1 MQFLRNLFGGGSRPA
16 RQAGD
21 PDGLY
26 YFVRPDG
33 CEEVV
38 RVRINRNNDLSLTD
52 DGSGYLVRKHVRGVK
67 CRQGVELDLYYNSK
81 RQLVNAEVA
90 GGVLVTEAD
99 YEAWLAQQREET
111 SAARP
116 SADAEAADMD
126 SADAGRTDAGRTDAD
141 STNADSPSGTSTPA

>member
-1 MQFLRNLFGGGSRPA
+1 MEAGMQFLRSLFGGGPRPA
-16 RQAGD
+16 RQTGD

-52 DGSGYLVRKHVRGVK
+52 DGSGYLVHKHVRGVK

-81 RQLVNAEVA
+81 RQLINAEVS
-90 GGVLVTEAD
+90 GGALVTEAD
-99 YEAWLAQQREET
+99 YQAWLARQQEEA
-111 SAARP
+111 SAAKP
-116 SADAEAADMD
+116 STGVEGTG
-126 SADAGRTDAGRTDAD
+126 ADAGSA
-141 STNADSPSGTSTPA
+141 NGTSTSV

>member
-1 MQFLRNLFGGGSRPA
+1 MQFLRSLFGAGPRPA
-16 RQAGD
+16 RQTGD

-38 RVRINRNNDLSLTD
+38 RVRINRNNDLSLTE
-52 DGSGYLVRKHVRGVK
+52 DGTGYLVHKHVRGVK

-81 RQLVNAEVA
+81 RQLINAEVS
-90 GGVLVTEAD
+90 GGALVTEAD
-99 YEAWLAQQREET
+99 YQAWLAKQQEES

-116 SADAEAADMD
+116 GAGSADAASASSD
-126 SADAGRTDAGRTDAD
+126 S
-141 STNADSPSGTSTPA
+141 SNSTSTTA